1 METYYLIDFE
11 NVHNQG
17 LNSIDKLTRTD
28 HVHLFYTD
36 NALNISLDI
45 ILTKGVEIVPH
56 KVPVRKQSLDMHLV
70 SFLGYLLGVN
80 RNHKCKFVIVSKDKD
95 YDNVIKF
102 WMSQENFHQIVVRQA
117 RIDAEEVNLGI
128 SKKKAK
134 QKAKKEEVEKKPL
147 KKKTEK
153 KGLFKKKDKKK
164 QDKEP
169 EKKSVKKTA
178 DMDLQSLNTEIQR
191 VLAKA
196 GVDNKEVN
204 RVASI
209 ASKFHGKENAKRD
222 VHVALVKEYGQ
233 DKGSDFYKQI
243 KSFIKA

>member
-17 LNSIDKLTRTD
+17 LNSIDKLTKSD

-95 YDNVIKF
+95 YDNVIKY
-102 WMSQENFHQIVVRQA
+102 WMGQENFHQIVVRQA
-117 RIDAEEVNLGI
+117 RIDAEEVKLTS
-128 SKKKAK
+128 SKKKLK
-134 QKAKKEEVEKKPL
+134 QKAKKEAAEKKTL
-147 KKKTEK
+147 KKKGEK
-153 KGLFKKKDKKK
+153 KSLFKKKEKKK

-169 EKKSVKKTA
+169 EKKPA

-191 VLAKA
+191 TLAKS
-196 GVDNKEVN
+196 GVDNKDVN